1 MPAAQPQAAFSD
13 NREIPHVQRAVFFDR
28 DGIVNERLIGEYVRS
43 VREFVFIDAITDVLS
58 LVHARG
64 YKAVLVS
71 NQQGVGKGLMTMED
85 LREITEHFQR
95 ELVRRCGVSFDD
107 IRYCTDLDSD
117 NSPRRKPAPGM
128 LLEAAAEG
136 DIDLS
141 SSWMIGDSVSDVVAG
156 RAAGVRT
163 ILVGDYEHVPEADW
177 IVPCVADVLP
187 VLREH
192 LL

>member
-1 MPAAQPQAAFSD
+1 M
-13 NREIPHVQRAVFFDR
+13 QRAVFFDR
-28 DGIVNERLIGEYVRS
+28 DGIVNKRLIGEYVRS

-58 LVHARG
+58 LVHVRG

-85 LREITEHFQR
+85 LRVITEHFQR

-163 ILVGDYEHVPEADW
+163 ILVGDHEQVPEADW